1 MADTNESTRPQAS
14 ERLDIELK
22 KITSTALA
30 RLIDE
35 VRNHRGETMVSAT
48 AYNRTYHRHNR

>member
-1 MADTNESTRPQAS
+1 MS
-14 ERLDIELK
+14 ELEPMRLPKNAEGAECKSL
-22 KITSTALA
+22 TSVALA

-35 VRNHRGETMVSAT
+35 VRHAGDGTITDLT